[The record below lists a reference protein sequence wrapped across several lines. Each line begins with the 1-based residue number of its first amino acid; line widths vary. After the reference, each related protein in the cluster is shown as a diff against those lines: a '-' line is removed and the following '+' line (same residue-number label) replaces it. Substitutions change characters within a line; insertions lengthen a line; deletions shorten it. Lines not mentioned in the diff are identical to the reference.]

1 MKHSTPR
8 NFFFSQRVGLS
19 GFILVAVAVALAS
32 TATSGVFADQY
43 DEQIKQLQNE
53 AGSLTGKANE
63 LNVYGNTL
71 QEAVNA
77 LNAQIADLQTKIA
90 ANQAEQNELIAQITQ
105 AEKDITQ
112 RNAALKQNLKQMYI
126 EGDVSN
132 LEKVASSKS
141 ISDFVDK
148 QEYRNKI
155 RERIQEVVDT
165 IKDLK
170 AKNEKR
176 KADVELLIKNDENM
190 KAQVAAQQAQ
200 QAALLAQTR
209 GEEAAYQ
216 QQIAG
221 KKAEISRLQAEQAAA
236 NRRNLG
242 GGHVIAGDPGRGGYP
257 NYLHNAPKDFLVDPW
272 GMFNRECVS
281 YTAWKVQQAYGNMPY
296 WGGHGNANQ
305 WPSSARADGIST
317 GSTPKARSVAI
328 SMAGYYGHAMW
339 VESVNGDGTIT
350 VSQYNYAVD
359 GQYSEMRTSASGLIY
374 IYFGG

>member
-1 MKHSTPR
+1 MKHYPPR
-8 NFFFSQRVGLS
+8 NSFFSRRVKFS
-19 GFILVAVAVALAS
+19 QFILVAAAVVLATNS
-32 TATSGVFADQY
+32 THVFADKY
-43 DEQIKQLQNE
+43 DEQIQQLQNE
-53 AGSLTGKANE
+53 ANGLAGRANE

-71 QEAVNA
+71 QEAVNT
-77 LNAQIADLQTKIA
+77 LNAQIADLQAKIA
-90 ANQAEQNELIAQITQ
+90 ANQAERNKLIAEIAQ
-105 AEKDITQ
+105 AEKDIAQ
-112 RNAALKQNLKQMYI
+112 RNTALKQNLKQMYI

-170 AKNEKR
+170 LKNEKR
-176 KADVELLIKNDENM
+176 KADVELLIRNDENM

-209 GEEAAYQ
+209 GEEAVYQ

-221 KKAEISRLQAEQAAA
+221 KKSEISRLQAEQASL

-242 GGHVIAGDPGRGGYP
+242 GGRIIAGDPGRGGYP
-257 NYLHNAPKDFLVDPW
+257 NYLHSAPKDSLVSPW
-272 GMFNRECVS
+272 GMYNRECVD
-281 YTAWKVQQAYGNMPY
+281 YTAWKVHQTYGNMPY
-296 WGGHGNANQ
+296 WGGRGNANQ
-305 WPSSARADGIST
+305 WPSSARADGIPT
-317 GSTPKARSVAI
+317 GTAPRAKSVAI